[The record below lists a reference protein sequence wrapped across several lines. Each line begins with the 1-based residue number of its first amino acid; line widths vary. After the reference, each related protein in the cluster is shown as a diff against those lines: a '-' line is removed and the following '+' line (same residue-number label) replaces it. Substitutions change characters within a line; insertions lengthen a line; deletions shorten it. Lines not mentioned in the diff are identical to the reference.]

1 MLIVGLT
8 GSIGMGKST
17 VAARFRTAGIAVLDV
32 DEVVHQLYAGAAVPL
47 IEHAFPGST
56 RDGVVDRPKLASILA
71 SAPDGFRRLEAIVH
85 PLVRAAEQEFLAR
98 EFEDGAR
105 VAILEIPL
113 LFETGGDRLVDTVVV
128 VSASA
133 EAQQRRVL
141 ERPGM
146 TEARLAQLLA
156 RQVPDAEKR
165 RRADFVVDTNG
176 TIAETEAQVDAI
188 VAAIAEREGEA
199 YHRHWVLP

>member
-188 VAAIAEREGEA
+188 VAAIAEREGAA